1 MNAQGPS
8 LEDEGIPDLEGPSER
23 LRASGTGDDG
33 VIPPRDR
40 ALTMAATTAEGQ
52 RQGESLDDRLTAE
65 LPDVRGEDLG
75 VWVGEP
81 PDTDHR

>member
-1 MNAQGPS
+1 
-8 LEDEGIPDLEGPSER
+8 
-23 LRASGTGDDG
+23 
-33 VIPPRDR
+33 
-40 ALTMAATTAEGQ
+40 MAATTAEGQ